1 MEVKVGSSTKS
12 SSQTILFGVLI
23 LVVAAGVG
31 YWYMNRPSS
40 DAVVVEAPTAAVSV
54 ANDDPRVQEILN
66 SINVLE
72 HLNLDTEFFNDERF
86 AALRLTPIII
96 PPAQP
101 TRQSVLRFKATK

>member
-1 MEVKVGSSTKS
+1 MEVKIGSSTKS

-40 DAVVVEAPTAAVSV
+40 AVVVEEAPTTAVSI
-54 ANDDPRVQEILN
+54 ANDNPRVQEILN
-66 SINVLE
+66 SINMLE

-86 AALRLTPIII
+86 AALRLTPIVI

-101 TRQSVLRFKATK
+101 TRQSILRFKATK